1 MSSRV
6 ASDAHSLGRLQAFWW
21 FFLLAE
27 SAVLVS
33 CYWYLSARFHLP
45 AGPLAGAERW
55 LLLAALVI
63 GIELWLVRRN
73 LRKNHRRG
81 ETHLLPSL
89 GIGNTLTLIRG
100 LAYALMAGFL
110 FAPRP
115 EGWLAW
121 APALL
126 YSVACFAD
134 FFDGYFARLTDH
146 STVLGEVLDVE
157 FDGLGMLVAISLAI
171 QYGQLPWIY
180 LLIGLGRPLFVWGLR
195 WRAQRNLPEFPMTP
209 SANRRIVAGVQMGF
223 MMILLW
229 PVFTPPLTY
238 LVALMFG
245 GPIVASFARD
255 WFVMIGVIDPASVG
269 YRRIH
274 GAIQQI
280 LFVWLP
286 LLFRYSG
293 AALTAMILWRVFLDR
308 ALWLT
313 LPSPFDVIAPAITG
327 VVLVLGTVAVM
338 SAVLGVAGRIVGIVF
353 VLVSCVDA
361 LALGLGLDNG
371 ALLVVAATLVMTGT
385 GRFAL
390 WTPEEYLFN
399 TRTGQRKP
407 ARPKMERSA

>member
-33 CYWYLSARFHLP
+33 CYWYLSVRFHLP

-89 GIGNTLTLIRG
+89 GIGNMLTLTRG

-115 EGWLAW
+115 DGWLAW
-121 APALL
+121 APAIL

-146 STVLGEVLDVE
+146 STVLGEVLDIE
-157 FDGLGMLVAISLAI
+157 FDGLGILIAISLAI
-171 QYGQLPWIY
+171 QFGQLPFFF

-195 WRAQRNLPEFPMTP
+195 WRAQRGLPEFPMTP

-223 MMILLW
+223 MMFVLW
-229 PVFTPPLTY
+229 PVFTPPFTY
-238 LVALMFG
+238 LAALLFG
-245 GPIVASFARD
+245 GPIVASFLRD
-255 WFVMIGVIDPASVG
+255 WFVVIGWIDPTSEA
-269 YRRIH
+269 YRKIH
-274 GAIQQI
+274 GAIRQI
-280 LFVWLP
+280 LFSWLP
-286 LLFRYSG
+286 LFLRYT
-293 AALTAMILWRVFLDR
+293 AAAVTGLILWRVLGDMSI
-308 ALWLT
+308 WYT
-313 LPSPFDVIAPAITG
+313 LPPPFSAIAPGIT
-327 VVLVLGTVAVM
+327 VAVLVLGAIATA
-338 SAVLGVAGRIVGIVF
+338 AALLGIAGRVVGVVF
-353 VLVSCVDA
+353 VLVACVDV
-361 LALGLGLDNG
+361 LARGLGLDNG
-371 ALLVVAATLVMTGT
+371 FLFSAAATLVMIGT

-390 WTPEEYLFN
+390 WTPEEYIFN
-399 TRTGQRKP
+399 TQTGRQNS
-407 ARPKMERSA
+407 AQPKVERSA

>member
-1 MSSRV
+1 MTSRV
-6 ASDAHSLGRLQAFWW
+6 ASDANSLGRLQALWW
-21 FFLLAE
+21 GFLLAE

-33 CYWYLSARFHLP
+33 CYWYLSDQFRLS
-45 AGPLAGAERW
+45 AGPLAGADRW
-55 LLLAALVI
+55 LLLATLVI

-73 LRKNHRRG
+73 LGKNHRHG

-121 APALL
+121 APAIL

-134 FFDGYFARLTDH
+134 FFDGYLARLTDH
-146 STVLGEVLDVE
+146 STVLGEVLDME

-195 WRAQRNLPEFPMTP
+195 WRAQRGLPEFPMTP

-229 PVFTPPLTY
+229 PVFAPPLTY

-245 GPIVASFARD
+245 GPIVASFLRD
-255 WFVMIGVIDPASVG
+255 WFVMIGVLDPASDG
-269 YRRIH
+269 YRRTH
-274 GAIQQI
+274 GMIRQI

-286 LLFRYSG
+286 LFFRYSA
-293 AALTAMILWRVFLDR
+293 AALTGLILWRVFQDR
-308 ALWLT
+308 TLWLT
-313 LPSPFDVIAPAITG
+313 LPSPFDAIAAGITA
-327 VVLVLGTVAVM
+327 VVLVLGTLAVVT
-338 SAVLGVAGRIVGIVF
+338 AVFGVAGRITGIVF
-353 VLVSCVDA
+353 ILVACVDA
-361 LALGLGLDNG
+361 LARGLGLDNG
-371 ALLVVAATLVMTGT
+371 FVLVAAATLVMTGT

-407 ARPKMERSA
+407 ARPKMERPA